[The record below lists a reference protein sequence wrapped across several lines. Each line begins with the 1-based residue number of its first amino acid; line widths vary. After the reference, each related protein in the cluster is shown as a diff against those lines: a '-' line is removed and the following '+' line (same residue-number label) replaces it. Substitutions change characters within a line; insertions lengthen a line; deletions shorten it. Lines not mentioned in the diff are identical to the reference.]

1 MSSTPTVAN
10 QIIIPTRKNKR
21 SFLTGRTMTI
31 ALPLLATAAILV
43 LWEIA
48 VAVFKVPTF
57 LVPAP
62 SKIWEAYLQFQG
74 YLWQNTLVT
83 LNETLLGFALSI
95 AVAVPI
101 GIIIASSKFIEATLY
116 PMLLTINAV
125 PKVAIAPLLVIWMG
139 FGILP
144 KVVMVFLLCFFPIV
158 ISTATGLRSAA
169 SELIELSKSMGAS
182 NVQTFMKIRIP
193 WATQQIFVGLKVAI
207 SLAVIGAVI
216 SEFVGASE
224 GLGFIIIQSGANA
237 NTALAFVS
245 MALLGLISIVLF
257 YILVFLEKIL
267 IPWAEDTE

>member
-10 QIIIPTRKNKR
+10 QIIIPENKR
-21 SFLTGRTMTI
+21 KPSFFTGRTMTI
-31 ALPLLATAAILV
+31 ALPVLATAVILII
-43 LWEIA
+43 WELA
-48 VAVFKVPTF
+48 VIGFNVPTF

-62 SKIWEAYLQFQG
+62 SKIWESYIQFQG
-74 YLWQNTLVT
+74 YLWENTFVT

-95 AVAVPI
+95 VIAVPI
-101 GIIIASSKFIEATLY
+101 GIIIASSKFIEETVY

-182 NVQTFMKIRIP
+182 TIQTFMKIRIP

-207 SLAVIGAVI
+207 TLAVIGAVI
-216 SEFVGASE
+216 GEFVGASE

-237 NTALAFVS
+237 NTALAFVA
-245 MALLGLISIVLF
+245 MALLGIISIVLF
-257 YILVFLEKIL
+257 YVLVFLEKIL

>member
-1 MSSTPTVAN
+1 MSSTPTIAN
-10 QIIIPTRKNKR
+10 HIVIPTPKTKR
-21 SFLTGRTMTI
+21 NFLTGRVMTVS
-31 ALPLLATAAILV
+31 LPIIATAVLLGIWELV
-43 LWEIA
+43 VVLM
-48 VAVFKVPTF
+48 KVPAF

-62 SKIWEAYLQFQG
+62 SQIWGAYLEFQG
-74 YLWQNTLVT
+74 FLWQNTLVT

-101 GIIIASSKFIEATLY
+101 GIIIASSKFIEATVY

-158 ISTATGLRSAA
+158 ISTATGLRSTAT
-169 SELIELSKSMGAS
+169 ELIELSKSMGAS
-182 NVQTFMKIRIP
+182 TFTTFMKIRMP

-224 GLGFIIIQSGANA
+224 GLGYIIVQSGANA
-237 NTALAFVS
+237 NTALAFAS

-257 YILVFLEKIL
+257 YILVYLEKLL

>member
-1 MSSTPTVAN
+1 MYVTPTTAN
-10 QIIIPTRKNKR
+10 KTVIPATKVKR
-21 SFLTGRTMTI
+21 QFLTGRVMTVS
-31 ALPLLATAAILV
+31 LPILATAAV
-43 LWEIA
+43 LGIWEA
-48 VAVFKVPTF
+48 VVVAMKVPAF

-62 SKIWEAYLQFQG
+62 SKIWEAYIQFQP
-74 YLWQNTLVT
+74 YLWQNTFVT

-95 AVAVPI
+95 AIAVPI
-101 GIIIASSKFIEATLY
+101 GIIIASSKFIESTVY

-158 ISTATGLRSAA
+158 ISTATGLRSTDA
-169 SELIELSKSMGAS
+169 ELVELSRSMGAS
-182 NVQTFMKIRIP
+182 KIRTFITIRMP

-224 GLGFIIIQSGANA
+224 GLGYVIVQSGANA
-237 NTALAFVS
+237 NTALAFAS
-245 MALLGLISIVLF
+245 MALLGLISVVLF
-257 YILVFLEKIL
+257 YILVYLEKIL